1 MTARLLIVHHTPSP
15 HTQAMF
21 EAVLAGATDPEI
33 TGVEVIRRPALSV
46 SASDFL
52 EADGY
57 VLGCPVNLGYIAGAL
72 KRINVD
78 CPATPGYRRSAA

>member
-21 EAVLAGATDPEI
+21 EAVLAGAADPEI

-52 EADGY
+52 DADGY
-57 VLGCPVNLGYIAGAL
+57 VLGCPVNLAYIAGAL
-72 KRINVD
+72 KHLLDAYPPTTDR
-78 CPATPGYRRSAA
+78 GRSAA